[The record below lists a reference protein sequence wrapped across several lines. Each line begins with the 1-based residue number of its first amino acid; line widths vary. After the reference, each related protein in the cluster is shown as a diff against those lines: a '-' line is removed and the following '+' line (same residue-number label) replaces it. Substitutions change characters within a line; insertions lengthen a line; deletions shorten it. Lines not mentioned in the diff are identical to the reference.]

1 MVNHYLTVENTR
13 QIFPME
19 NLRLTQTPV
28 NGNSMPL
35 RTGNLPKILMVEN
48 TFTHQSFYADM
59 FAKSYQFKIVNDG
72 IQCLEI
78 LDEFAPDII
87 IADENIPF
95 INGFDLCNIIRTHK
109 HFSHLPF
116 VLLSSKNDLET
127 KIKSMKAM
135 VDAFVS
141 KPLNIT
147 FLEAQVQNLLMNRQI
162 LKKKFSENQM
172 IEAHQMATNQRDR
185 VFLAKMMK
193 VIEDNIENVDFE
205 VENICKE
212 IGIGRTVLYEK
223 VSNITGKSVG
233 EFIRKT
239 RIKTAAKILLT
250 ENVSVCMA
258 MERVGIQSPSYFS
271 KAFKK
276 EFGKTPFQY
285 LQDFSGNKPH
295 SYIADN
301 ECFSESHWVA

>member
-1 MVNHYLTVENTR
+1 MVTHYSTIENSR

-19 NLRLTQTPV
+19 NLRFSQTPV
-28 NGNSMPL
+28 NGNSIPL

-48 TFTHQSFYADM
+48 SFNHQLFYADL
-59 FAKSYQFKIVNDG
+59 FAQNYQIKVVNDG
-72 IQCLEI
+72 VQCLEI
-78 LDEFAPDII
+78 LDEFTPDII
-87 IADENIPF
+87 IADENIPI
-95 INGFDLCNIIRTHK
+95 INGFDLCNIIRTHE

-116 VLLSSKNDLET
+116 ILLSSKNDLDT

-141 KPLNIT
+141 KPLNVA

-172 IEAHQMATNQRDR
+172 VETHQMAANQRDR
-185 VFLAKMMK
+185 VFLDKMMK
-193 VIEDNIENVDFE
+193 IIEENIENVDFE

-285 LQDFSGNKPH
+285 LQDFSGSKSHVFNTDLE
-295 SYIADN
+295 YL
-301 ECFSESHWVA
+301 SESHLVA

>member
-1 MVNHYLTVENTR
+1 
-13 QIFPME
+13 
-19 NLRLTQTPV
+19 
-28 NGNSMPL
+28 
-35 RTGNLPKILMVEN
+35 
-48 TFTHQSFYADM
+48 
-59 FAKSYQFKIVNDG
+59 
-72 IQCLEI
+72 
-78 LDEFAPDII
+78 
-87 IADENIPF
+87 
-95 INGFDLCNIIRTHK
+95 
-109 HFSHLPF
+109 
-116 VLLSSKNDLET
+116 
-127 KIKSMKAM
+127 
-135 VDAFVS
+135 
-141 KPLNIT
+141 
-147 FLEAQVQNLLMNRQI
+147 LMNRQI

-172 IEAHQMATNQRDR
+172 VEAHQKATNQRDR
-185 VFLAKMMK
+185 VFLDKMMK
-193 VIEDNIENVDFE
+193 IIEDNIENVDFE

-285 LQDFSGNKPH
+285 LQDFSGNKSH
-295 SYIADN
+295 AFAT
-301 ECFSESHWVA
+301 ESEYLVA